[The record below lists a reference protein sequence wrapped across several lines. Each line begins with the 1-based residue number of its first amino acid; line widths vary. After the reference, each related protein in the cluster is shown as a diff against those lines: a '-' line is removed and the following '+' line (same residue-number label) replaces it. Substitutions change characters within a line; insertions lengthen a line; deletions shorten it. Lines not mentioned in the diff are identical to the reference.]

1 MMRLHAV
8 RSLLVEEVGGIPGT
22 PSRRWRR
29 GRGSDDAEPA
39 DAGPADP
46 ERSPEERD
54 ALLREI
60 LDQAARKALG
70 MAVLC
75 WTAIG
80 VLFLTHESPDRFFSF
95 RGIETVFTVGIL
107 VVATYGGYRL
117 GQWEKYRAVSRA
129 VEELEARDEG

>member
-29 GRGSDDAEPA
+29 GRDSDAPEPA
-39 DAGPADP
+39 EP

-54 ALLREI
+54 AFLREI

-95 RGIETVFTVGIL
+95 QGIDTVFTLGIL
-107 VVATYGGYRL
+107 MVATYGGYRL
-117 GQWEKYRAVSRA
+117 GQWEKYRAVSRT
-129 VEELEARDEG
+129 VEELEAREEG